1 MAKAEKPVL
10 AGRKFLAV
18 LLALAVIAAVIL
30 VPTVSAY
37 ARDKDSQKLRI
48 ATISDTHILAPE
60 LIKNTKDFQ
69 ADNSVGKMFDES
81 LGILDAQL
89 EQVKKEKAD
98 VLLIAGDLTKDGE
111 LESHRALAKRLKEFK
126 KEMPNLK
133 IYLINGNHDINNK
146 NAKNYNTPD
155 GKAVSA
161 TRTTPKDF
169 YKTYKDLVYE
179 DPTVIAL
186 YTPKDGANAGQ
197 ESYVARPAKGY
208 TLIAIDSCRYSSDN
222 SGSGKDEHN
231 TSGQITKDLENWVL
245 EQAAAARKRGD
256 TILCMEHH
264 NIIPH
269 FTFEDVTAVDYVIH
283 DWKRLSQ
290 EYADNGM
297 KYFFTGHY
305 HAQDVAKLT
314 TDKHND
320 LYDIETGSAGGYPS
334 PMRII
339 DFQRSWDK
347 DGKRTEKVDGKTI
360 EHLKVKYTSSLDG
373 KEKTIDDLTSYGSVL
388 YGGLTGINTH
398 MINENIYGYVLR
410 TVEDWL
416 DERGISITKAE
427 EDAIYKWIDDAC
439 LVKVSSDGHS
449 ALDLINYCYSRHT
462 GGTDNGAL
470 DSWFTEGV
478 KNVESGKVVTDFV
491 DQLLDGA
498 PAVGQA
504 FISQMLGGIF
514 PADAMS
520 KIGVNTQTDIIRPL
534 LQGQPLTKDVT
545 GKIGAFLASWAM
557 SLAEDANYPDDLTF
571 HTEQKQQADGGV
583 NDGRPAPYPG
593 HTSNDDLTNTVE
605 KVMLKIGDY
614 V

>member
-1 MAKAEKPVL
+1 
-10 AGRKFLAV
+10 
-18 LLALAVIAAVIL
+18 
-30 VPTVSAY
+30 
-37 ARDKDSQKLRI
+37 
-48 ATISDTHILAPE
+48 
-60 LIKNTKDFQ
+60 
-69 ADNSVGKMFDES
+69 
-81 LGILDAQL
+81 
-89 EQVKKEKAD
+89 
-98 VLLIAGDLTKDGE
+98 
-111 LESHRALAKRLKEFK
+111 
-126 KEMPNLK
+126 MPNLK